1 MNQFNITVG
10 DSDVK
15 RNYQNLLEKI
25 MDFVPHGSSVQSTIT
40 QKDGLYA
47 GSLKILSVGQ
57 GFFAKALSKSPHE
70 AMINLV
76 DQIHDQI
83 QQWHKTRFN

>member
-1 MNQFNITVG
+1 MNQFNINVVDG
-10 DSDVK
+10 DVEK
-15 RNYQNLLEKI
+15 KFQALLERI

-40 QKDGLYA
+40 QRDGLYS
-47 GSLKILSVGQ
+47 GSLKILSAGQ

-70 AMINLV
+70 AMVNLV